1 MELPDTDADAHAQPN
16 RLAGAG
22 GQAARRHQVVIVGAG
37 FGGMFAA
44 KALRDADIDV
54 TVVDRTNHHLFQPLL
69 YQMATGILSEGE
81 IARPIRDVLRKN
93 GNTSVRLGEV
103 KEVDLDTRR
112 LTIDAYGLRTELPY
126 DSLIVATGADQS
138 YFGHPGLPATRP
150 G

>member
-1 MELPDTDADAHAQPN
+1 
-16 RLAGAG
+16 
-22 GQAARRHQVVIVGAG
+22 
-37 FGGMFAA
+37 
-44 KALRDADIDV
+44 
-54 TVVDRTNHHLFQPLL
+54 
-69 YQMATGILSEGE
+69 
-81 IARPIRDVLRKN
+81 
-93 GNTSVRLGEV
+93 VRLGEV